1 MIKKYFKKVNKSRGF
16 TRLVDLGD
24 AILSR
29 TKSASPKLTTGFT
42 LVETLIAV
50 SIFSFSILALM
61 AVLSQ
66 GISDTGYAKKKMIA
80 GYLAQEGIEYIRNM
94 RDTYVLYTEVPGNS
108 WDGFRSKL
116 ASCNPTNGCRFDTV
130 FPHDVSI
137 CNSPND
143 CKLYVNNGNYS
154 TDPTSGDDS
163 GFTRKIWMD
172 VIDSNKELK
181 ISSEVRWTQR
191 SGTYNITFTE
201 NLFNWVE

>member
-1 MIKKYFKKVNKSRGF
+1 MIPSMILLNQMIKKYFKKVNKSRGF

-61 AVLSQ
+61 AVLFQ

-80 GYLAQEGIEYIRNM
+80 GYLAQEGIEYIRNK
-94 RDTYVLYTEVPGNS
+94 RDYYVLYPANRS
-108 WDGFRSKL
+108 WVNFRDGDISDITPL
-116 ASCNPTNGCRFDTV
+116 IPS
-130 FPHDVSI
+130 
-137 CNSPND
+137 
-143 CKLYVNNGNYS
+143 
-154 TDPTSGDDS
+154 DPA
-163 GFTRKIWMD
+163 FTRTIQKNVINENEVKIFST
-172 VIDSNKELK
+172 VS
-181 ISSEVRWTQR
+181 WTQG
-191 SGTYNITFTE
+191 SGTYSITFTE